1 MINRMINDMENL
13 IGMLESDMSL
23 TGRYGMS
30 NDTKRYVKNVKQ
42 EMEDTLENWKE
53 SIPENTD
60 LY

>member
-30 NDTKRYVKNVKQ
+30 NDTKRYVK
-42 EMEDTLENWKE
+42 M
-53 SIPENTD
+53 
-60 LY
+60 